1 MQNLSQSNRQATE
14 DEPVKQ
20 TNQYWVLLGLRGIA
34 VALASLGTLAVAF
47 SQVLKDEPVLMQ
59 ARVFRMP
66 SFIVSRISRD
76 GTMILQPSSTTQEA
90 LRANV
95 SSLYAEGHYL
105 LLTSDPK
112 QAGRNRL
119 FHVQLMD
126 IADGLVVTVKTG
138 AKASSRVHVDEQAT
152 LLRPLEATTAR
163 MRALPDE
170 ILIEKAPDD
179 GTAQLSAREIAARRQ
194 SIVNLKMISLAM
206 HNFHSTYDRFPP
218 AVIYGPDGKP
228 WHSWRVLLLP
238 FLEQAPLY
246 NSYDFSQPWDSPK
259 NKALVDQM
267 PAVYRDPI
275 NGDENQSFT
284 NYGALVAPNAIFTP
298 DGGKQVDPKL
308 LPLGKDGIGLR
319 DITDGT
325 SNTLTFAPVEPGRK
339 IPWTKPEDI
348 DAGPAFAGFGQPN
361 GIAAPFTFLGP
372 GGGKAAPFA
381 FADGSVRM
389 IAASINPNVLSAL
402 FSRASGEVIAADAIP
417 FEIVRIGGE
426 LPRMLTIRT
435 RDRKTTA
442 VIEELQA
449 GTTQRFV
456 PVGKEFRKPVVK

>member
-1 MQNLSQSNRQATE
+1 L
-14 DEPVKQ
+14 V
-20 TNQYWVLLGLRGIA
+20 IA
-34 VALASLGTLAVAF
+34 VALASLGTVAVAV
-47 SQVLKDEPVLMQ
+47 SQVPNDEPVLMQ
-59 ARVFRMP
+59 SRVFRMP
-66 SFIVSRISRD
+66 SFTVSRISPD
-76 GTMILQPSSTTQEA
+76 GTMVLQATRTTQDA
-90 LRANV
+90 LRANI
-95 SSLYAEGHYL
+95 SSAYAEGHYL

-112 QAGRNRL
+112 QAGRHRL

-126 IADGLVVTVKTG
+126 IADGPVFTVKTG
-138 AKASSRVHVDEQAT
+138 AKVSSRVHVDDQAT
-152 LLRPLEATTAR
+152 LLRPLEGTTAR

-179 GTAQLSAREIAARRQ
+179 GTSQLSAREIAARKQ

-206 HNFHSTYDRFPP
+206 HNFHTNHDRFPP
-218 AVIYGPDGKP
+218 AVMYGPDGKP

-238 FLEQAPLY
+238 YLEEAPLY
-246 NSYDFSQPWDSPK
+246 STYDFSQPWDSPK
-259 NKALVDQM
+259 NKALIAQM

-275 NGDENQSFT
+275 NGDENRSFT
-284 NYGALVAPNAIFTP
+284 NYGALVAANAIFAP
-298 DGGKQVDPKL
+298 DGGKQFDPEL
-308 LPLGKDGIGLR
+308 LPLGKDGISLR

-325 SNTLTFAPVEPGRK
+325 SNTLTIAPVEPGRK

-372 GGGKAAPFA
+372 GGGKAAPIA

-389 IAASINPNVLSAL
+389 ISASVNPIVLKAL
-402 FSRASGEVIAADAIP
+402 FSRAGGEVIAADAIP
-417 FEIVRIGGE
+417 SEIVRIGGE

-449 GTTQRFV
+449 APTPRFG
-456 PVGKEFRKPVVK
+456 PVEKAFRKPVRK